1 MQGTYLY
8 LSKPHPPLTV
18 TMTTTYELWY
28 SHLTGF
34 ETVTFFSHPVDATH
48 LHTLSY
54 NDAHGSPILQGI
66 LSYVPCRKVA
76 IEQIIGIIEMSQRV
90 VCPHTVT

>member
-1 MQGTYLY
+1 MI
-8 LSKPHPPLTV
+8 
-18 TMTTTYELWY
+18 TTYELWY

-34 ETVTFFSHPVDATH
+34 ETVTFFSHSVDATH
-48 LHTLSY
+48 LHTLSS
-54 NDAHGSPILQGI
+54 NDAHGILQGI